1 MKSSVFWTL
10 VRKDLYLLRGFMI
23 ATVVVGGLSVLLL
36 PFGKI
41 GFAVGGI
48 LFLTANVA
56 SGIFIAMYSLL
67 TDRVRNSRLFA
78 LSLPISGNQLGLAKL
93 VSAWLTYGIPW
104 LVLTALALV
113 AFLVPAEADRGMVVY
128 AVMLQGF
135 VLALFSVVI
144 AALFI
149 ITSETMSGLMILLV
163 NIGFSLF
170 MVKVNQPDI
179 IQPLKTDTIVWTPFS
194 LGMVGGEA
202 LVIALSLAFV
212 VLVNSRNRDHV

>member
-1 MKSSVFWTL
+1 MNRSVFWAL
-10 VRKDLYLLRGFMI
+10 VRKDVYLLRGFII
-23 ATVVVGGLSVLLL
+23 ATIAAGLLAFVLM
-36 PFGKI
+36 GWGRT

-56 SGIFIAMYSLL
+56 GGIFIAMYSLL

-104 LVLTALALV
+104 LVLTTLALL
-113 AFLVPAEADRGMVVY
+113 AFLVPVEADRGMVVY
-128 AVMLQGF
+128 ALMLQGF

-144 AALFI
+144 AGLFI
-149 ITSETMSGLMILLV
+149 ITSETMSGLMILVV

-170 MVKVNQPDI
+170 MVKVNQPEI

-194 LGMVGGEA
+194 LGMLGGEA
-202 LVIALSLAFV
+202 VVLAVSLAFV
-212 VLVNSRNRDHV
+212 VLVNSRKRDHV